1 MEENKIF
8 LKQTY
13 NYFLPENL
21 IAQTPLE
28 NREQSRM
35 LCYDRKSKNIEHKHF
50 YDIIDYLKEGDV
62 LVLNSSKVLPARI
75 YGFKIETNA
84 KIEILLQKRL
94 DLTSWKVLARPAKR
108 LNVGTVIKFSD
119 KLSATVLKKL
129 DYGEC
134 EIVFKYNGVFENILA
149 EIGEM
154 PLPPYIHE
162 KLKNKN
168 RYQTVYAKEEGSS
181 AAPTAGL
188 HFTFDILEKLKQKGV
203 KVVEVLLHVGL
214 GTFRPVKD
222 NNILNHQ
229 MHEEFFVLTE
239 ETAFRVTKKFIR
251 ENKEL
256 PDAIF
261 GINDE
266 TAIGIIEALQEE
278 GIRVPEEISV
288 IGCDNI
294 SSSRFVQPPLT
305 TIEMPKFEVGILAA
319 NMLLRRIRGMP
330 TENIVLS
337 GKLIIR
343 ESCCKKS
350 KTPMQASGD

>member
-1 MEENKIF
+1 MVSIKDVAKKANVSISTVSLAFNYPERVSEKTRQKIYQATKELEYVPASVAKKNELKERKKQSVAVIMGSLVGPFWFEVLRGINETLSINKTEMVLFSGNDSFTKHF
-8 LKQTY
+8 LDLIKGNSCQGVVVITGGGGY
-13 NYFLPENL
+13 EPLLQIAINEGFPVVMCCPPREYVGLSNIMIDNWNVGQLAANYFLQLGRERMAIFGKCPEDCPDRE
-21 IAQTPLE
+21 TGFLE
-28 NREQSRM
+28 
-35 LCYDRKSKNIEHKHF
+35 
-50 YDIIDYLKEGDV
+50 
-62 LVLNSSKVLPARI
+62 
-75 YGFKIETNA
+75 
-84 KIEILLQKRL
+84 
-94 DLTSWKVLARPAKR
+94 
-108 LNVGTVIKFSD
+108 
-119 KLSATVLKKL
+119 VLKR
-129 DYGEC
+129 
-134 EIVFKYNGVFENILA
+134 
-149 EIGEM
+149 
-154 PLPPYIHE
+154 E
-162 KLKNKN
+162 KREVPEKWRL
-168 RYQTVYAKEEGSS
+168 Y
-181 AAPTAGL
+181 
-188 HFTFDILEKLKQKGV
+188 FDV
-203 KVVEVLLHVGL
+203 
-214 GTFRPVKD
+214 
-222 NNILNHQ
+222 
-229 MHEEFFVLTE
+229 TE

-350 KTPMQASGD
+350 KTPMQASGY